1 MKHTITALLLLSVIF
16 SEGQT
21 TEKTL
26 GKFEPID
33 SATVAKY
40 GFPVYSDVFPG
51 EGLPERDT
59 IKVVFLVGHGDRYR
73 KGMIE
78 CIGDSC
84 HTIYDTTLLP
94 NIWQMPGYII
104 RRKQRGNHGEAY
116 WMVTV
121 ARLDEKKKPLSASL
135 IIWQVQEEPNS

>member
-1 MKHTITALLLLSVIF
+1 MKQTITALLLLSVIF
-16 SEGQT
+16 SKGQT

-26 GKFEPID
+26 GNFEPID

-40 GFPVYSDVFPG
+40 GFPVYSDGFPG

-59 IKVVFLVGHGDRYR
+59 IKVIFLVGHGDRHR

-84 HTIYDTTLLP
+84 HTIYMTPLCSR
-94 NIWQMPGYII
+94 ISG
-104 RRKQRGNHGEAY
+104 RCR
-116 WMVTV
+116 VT
-121 ARLDEKKKPLSASL
+121 
-135 IIWQVQEEPNS
+135 